1 VYVLF
6 GAGYVLL
13 NYVVFE
19 QLYCG
24 GVLNLRRGM
33 SGTLYLLLGSI
44 DPRSR
49 LEDESLLLKGG
60 ECHGLY
66 LVLYFTPRF
75 GRGPCGPHD
84 CGDRSFLSRPCSP
97 VPTSRFSI
105 QYPSSLQQC
114 IMTCYEAQDSQ

>member
-66 LVLYFTPRF
+66 LVLYFT
-75 GRGPCGPHD
+75 HD
-84 CGDRSFLSRPCSP
+84 CTLYCILPLALEGARTDPMFVVTARSEPSLFSRSH
-97 VPTSRFSI
+97 F
-105 QYPSSLQQC
+105 
-114 IMTCYEAQDSQ
+114 